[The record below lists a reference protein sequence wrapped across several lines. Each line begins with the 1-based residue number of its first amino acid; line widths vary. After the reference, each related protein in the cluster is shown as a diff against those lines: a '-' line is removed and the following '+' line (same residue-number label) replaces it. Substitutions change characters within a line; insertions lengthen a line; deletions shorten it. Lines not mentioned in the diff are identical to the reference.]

1 MWRVLNNCPLDCIKT
16 QQLLVLLHVTWGP
29 RNQLGWEVRGSD
41 PPSPGTHLPAEDPAP
56 PWGVLEARP
65 PHRTGPHDPVRGPLV
80 HPPCHPH
87 IRRKQ
92 QPGVEDAASRTTQAA
107 TKSSPLSSPE
117 ARPDLELLEEEG
129 SYQVPRTHRRPGA
142 RLSALKHVPARI
154 PTDAL

>member
-1 MWRVLNNCPLDCIKT
+1 MWRVLNNCSLDCIKT

-41 PPSPGTHLPAEDPAP
+41 PPSSGTHLPAEDPAP

-80 HPPCHPH
+80 HPPCRPH

-92 QPGVEDAASRTTQAA
+92 QPGVEDAASERHRQRQRAHLCLLQKRSPTLNFQKRKEA
-107 TKSSPLSSPE
+107 TKYRGPIAGQAL
-117 ARPDLELLEEEG
+117 G
-129 SYQVPRTHRRPGA
+129 SV
-142 RLSALKHVPARI
+142 L
-154 PTDAL
+154 